1 MKVNLTEEWPSFP
14 TLSDVS
20 NPYGCCLAIFYPS
33 RLVLQMFSEL
43 ARISSHHPSDGPP
56 CLACGLG
63 HATALTPHCGVIHY
77 RVAASL
83 PAGEGCRASSA

>member
-1 MKVNLTEEWPSFP
+1 MKVNLTEWQIAFP

-20 NPYGCCLAIFYPS
+20 NPYGCCLAIFS
-33 RLVLQMFSEL
+33 LDKLILQMLSEL

-63 HATALTPHCGVIHY
+63 HATALTPHRGVIHY

-83 PAGEGCRASSA
+83 PAGEGHGVSPA